1 MPAIS
6 MFYGIVIYMYFFDND
21 RHHMPHIHAKY
32 QDFKAIFSIDDGA
45 LLGGNLPPAKN
56 RLVQAWI
63 EIRREELVADWSLA
77 VEGQAPLSID
87 PLR

>member
-1 MPAIS
+1 